1 MRDLTIYEI
10 QFQEHGNPKGP
21 DYRWFSKIGQALEFM
36 NGITGEMHVAEMT
49 FKAHLIAEGAPGVA
63 QFLNHLT
70 SDRKAPTD
78 EIPF

>member
-10 QFQEHGNPKGP
+10 QFQEHGNPTGP
-21 DYRWFSKIGQALEFM
+21 NYYWFSRMGQALEFM
-36 NGITGEMHVAEMT
+36 SGITKEAHISEMT
-49 FKAHLIAEGAPGVA
+49 FRAHVIAEGAPGVA

-70 SDRKAPTD
+70 GDRKAPAD